1 MRAHAIMAE
10 AAELLPAS
18 VVRVAADAALGA
30 RGHAAPYVDYRSES
44 EQADERQTPA
54 NAAWAEA
61 ARRRWNDEWL
71 LHDRARRQA
80 GGAARHALVARVPLL
95 AVVAV
100 DGGAGP
106 GHLLP
111 LAVLPAL
118 LAANALRQTQRSG

>member
-1 MRAHAIMAE
+1 M
-10 AAELLPAS
+10 
-18 VVRVAADAALGA
+18 AADAALGA

-44 EQADERQTPA
+44 EQGDERQAPA
-54 NAAWAEA
+54 DAAWAEA
-61 ARRRWNDEWL
+61 ARRRGNDEGL

-80 GGAARHALVARVPLL
+80 GRAAGHTLVARVPLL
-95 AVVAV
+95 PVVAV

-106 GHLLP
+106 VHLLP